1 MEEPNYVGQVHD
13 VRRRV
18 DLMPAPPPQM
28 RQLID
33 ESSPGYVGW
42 RVVAAC
48 FIVAV
53 FAWGFGLYGHAVYLA
68 ELHRLH
74 GWSTALIS
82 GAASAYYL
90 LSATLVVFI
99 SDAVARLGP
108 KRMMLFGACL
118 LGTAMMLLAFVA
130 APWQLYAVYLLLA
143 VGVVALH
150 TGAISNVVGLWF
162 DQRRGLAI
170 SLALSGASFGGIL
183 VTPLLVLAIEK
194 VGFSAAMMAASVLMA
209 ATVLPA
215 VAGWIDRPVA
225 VASAPVQRPRDNA
238 AAAWSRRAALRSL
251 AFWSVAGPFALAL
264 MAQIGFFV
272 HQIAFLEPF
281 IGRTSAGLAVGV
293 MAIMGIAGRL
303 VLGFLNLRLDMR
315 VFTAVSVLSQ
325 AAALFL
331 MTLTANPVALFI
343 ACGVFGLS
351 IGNLITLPALVIE
364 REFEPASFG
373 MLVGL
378 STAIGQFTCVVG
390 PSLLGFVRDLTGGYT
405 AALAFCIALEIVA
418 AAVIL
423 VRPSVSATPPTSD
436 TYRPG

>member
-1 MEEPNYVGQVHD
+1 
-13 VRRRV
+13 
-18 DLMPAPPPQM
+18 MPASMQG
-28 RQLID
+28 RRTTD
-33 ESSPGYVGW
+33 ESSPGYAGW
-42 RVVAAC
+42 RVVGAC

-53 FAWGFGLYGHAVYLA
+53 FAWGFGLYGHGVYLA

-74 GWSTALIS
+74 GWPTSLIS

-108 KRMMLFGACL
+108 MRMMLIGGCL
-118 LGTAMMLLAFVA
+118 LGAAMALLALVA
-130 APWQLYAVYLLLA
+130 APWQLYGVYLILA

-162 DQRRGLAI
+162 DRRRGLAI
-170 SLALSGASFGGIL
+170 SLALTGASFGGIL
-183 VTPLLVLAIEK
+183 VTPALVFAIEK
-194 VGFSAAMMAASVLMA
+194 VGFAAAMLGSAVIMA
-209 ATVLPA
+209 ATVLPVVA
-215 VAGWIDRPVA
+215 VWIDRPA
-225 VASAPVQRPRDNA
+225 ASAGDASQRSRNNA
-238 AAAWSRRAALRSL
+238 PAAAWTKPAALRGL

-281 IGRTSAGLAVGV
+281 MGRTSAGLAVGV

-303 VLGFLNLRLDMR
+303 VLGLLNLRLNMR
-315 VFTAVSVLSQ
+315 LFTAVSVLSQ
-325 AAALFL
+325 AAALFV
-331 MTLTANPVALFI
+331 MILTTDKITLFI
-343 ACGVFGLS
+343 ACAVFGVS
-351 IGNLITLPALVIE
+351 IGNLITLPALIIQ

-378 STAIGQFTCVVG
+378 STAIGQFTCVFG
-390 PSLLGFVRDLTGGYT
+390 PGLLGFVRDFTGGYT
-405 AALAFCIALEIVA
+405 ASFLLCIALQIVA

-423 VRPSVSATPPTSD
+423 VRPGVTVKPRISN